1 MQQDSTTDMAQSQQ
15 PKPNARQQAALQHAP
30 HQQAAFQHARQQHAH
45 RLSVAPMMDWTDR
58 HCRVFHRIL
67 APHAALYTE
76 MVTADAIIHGDRGR
90 LLSGHHMPRN
100 DMPER
105 LLSGHDMASDDKTG
119 DADQSDMVVLQL
131 GGSDPEK
138 LARAIGYAAPYHY
151 AEYNLNV
158 GCPSD
163 RVQSGRFGACL
174 MAEPHLVAD
183 CMAAMMDAA
192 GGAPVTVKCR
202 IGIDDMDPETG
213 LYHFVETV
221 AKSGVHH
228 FIIHARKAWLNGLSP
243 KENRTIPPLD
253 YDRVIRLKQ
262 QFPDLKFSLNGG
274 ITRVEDAVDYAAIFH
289 GVMIGRAAYQTP
301 YILAQM
307 AAEIYG
313 HDAPD
318 RMAVAMKMADYADQE
333 CAKGTKLIAITR
345 HMLGLMHGLPG
356 AKAWRRSL
364 SEDARGDDASPDV
377 IRHATEQLM
386 TEINRRTLA
395 A

>member
-1 MQQDSTTDMAQSQQ
+1 MVNDTPKKTVAQM
-15 PKPNARQQAALQHAP
+15 P
-30 HQQAAFQHARQQHAH
+30 HPPGFQTGPQSSPH

-58 HCRVFHRIL
+58 HCRVFHRML
-67 APHAALYTE
+67 APHAALYSE
-76 MVTADAIIHGDRGR
+76 MVTADAIIHGDRDR
-90 LLSGHHMPRN
+90 LLAGHHMT
-100 DMPER
+100 
-105 LLSGHDMASDDKTG
+105 GHHMTG
-119 DADQSDMVVLQL
+119 EAADQTDTVILQL

-138 LARAIGYAAPYHY
+138 LARAIGLAAPYQY

-174 MAEPHLVAD
+174 MAEPELVAD
-183 CMAAMMDAA
+183 CMAAMIEAA
-192 GGAPVTVKCR
+192 GDILATVKCR
-202 IGIDDMDPETG
+202 IGIDDMDPEQG
-213 LYHFVETV
+213 LNRFVETV
-221 AKSGVHH
+221 AKSGVDH

-262 QFPDLKFSLNGG
+262 DFPDLKFSINGG
-274 ITRVEDAVDYAAIFH
+274 ISRVEDAVHFADIFH
-289 GVMIGRAAYQTP
+289 GVMVGRAAYQTP
-301 YILAQM
+301 NILAEM
-307 AAEIYG
+307 AAAIYG
-313 HDAPD
+313 HDQVD
-318 RMAVAMKMADYADQE
+318 RMAVAMAMADYAESE

-364 SEDARGDDASPDV
+364 SEDARGDDASPNV
-377 IRHATEQLM
+377 IRHATEKLI
-386 TEINRRTLA
+386 TEINARTLA

>member
-1 MQQDSTTDMAQSQQ
+1 MVNETSNNTAGQMPHLSGCQSVAQSG
-15 PKPNARQQAALQHAP
+15 
-30 HQQAAFQHARQQHAH
+30 AH

-58 HCRVFHRIL
+58 HCRVFHRML
-67 APHAALYTE
+67 APHAALYSE
-76 MVTADAIIHGDRGR
+76 MVTADAIIHGDRDR
-90 LLSGHHMPRN
+90 LLAGHHMAGEAV
-100 DMPER
+100 DQ
-105 LLSGHDMASDDKTG
+105 T
-119 DADQSDMVVLQL
+119 DAVILQL
-131 GGSDPEK
+131 GGSDPKK
-138 LARAIGYAAPYHY
+138 LAQAIGFAAPYHY

-174 MAEPHLVAD
+174 MAEPELVAA
-183 CMAAMMDAA
+183 CMAAMKDAA
-192 GGAPVTVKCR
+192 GDIPATVKCR
-202 IGIDDMDPETG
+202 IGIDDMDPEQG
-213 LYHFVETV
+213 LNRFVETV
-221 AKSGVHH
+221 AKSGVQH

-262 QFPDLKFSLNGG
+262 DFPDLKFSINGG
-274 ITRVEDAVDYAAIFH
+274 ISRVEDAVDFADIFH
-289 GVMIGRAAYQTP
+289 GVMVGRAAYQTP
-301 YILAQM
+301 NILAEM
-307 AAEIYG
+307 AAAIYG
-313 HDAPD
+313 HDQVD
-318 RMAVAMKMADYADQE
+318 RMAVAMAMADYAEGE

-377 IRHATEQLM
+377 IRHATEKLI
-386 TEINRRTLA
+386 TEINARTLA

>member
-1 MQQDSTTDMAQSQQ
+1 MVNDTSKNTAAQMPHMSGSQSS
-15 PKPNARQQAALQHAP
+15 P
-30 HQQAAFQHARQQHAH
+30 H

-58 HCRVFHRIL
+58 HCRVFHRML
-67 APHAALYTE
+67 APHAALYSE
-76 MVTADAIIHGDRGR
+76 MVTADAIIHGDRDR
-90 LLSGHHMPRN
+90 LLAGHHMT
-100 DMPER
+100 
-105 LLSGHDMASDDKTG
+105 GHHMTG
-119 DADQSDMVVLQL
+119 EAADQTDTVILQL

-138 LARAIGYAAPYHY
+138 LARAIGLAAPYQY

-174 MAEPHLVAD
+174 MAEPELVAD
-183 CMAAMMDAA
+183 CMAAMIEAA
-192 GGAPVTVKCR
+192 GDILATVKCR
-202 IGIDDMDPETG
+202 IGIDDMDPEQG
-213 LYHFVETV
+213 LNRFVETV
-221 AKSGVHH
+221 AKSGVDH

-262 QFPDLKFSLNGG
+262 DFPDLKFSINGG
-274 ITRVEDAVDYAAIFH
+274 ISRVEDAVHFADIFH
-289 GVMIGRAAYQTP
+289 GVMVGRAAYQTP
-301 YILAQM
+301 NILAEM
-307 AAEIYG
+307 AAAIYG
-313 HDAPD
+313 HDQVD
-318 RMAVAMKMADYADQE
+318 RMAVAMAMADYAESE

-364 SEDARGDDASPDV
+364 SEDARGDDASPNV
-377 IRHATEQLM
+377 IRHATEKLI
-386 TEINRRTLA
+386 TEINARTLA

>member
-1 MQQDSTTDMAQSQQ
+1 MVNDTSKNTAAQM
-15 PKPNARQQAALQHAP
+15 P
-30 HQQAAFQHARQQHAH
+30 HPPGFQTGPQSSPH

-58 HCRVFHRIL
+58 HCRVFHRML
-67 APHAALYTE
+67 APHAALYSE
-76 MVTADAIIHGDRGR
+76 MVTADAIIHGDRDR
-90 LLSGHHMPRN
+90 LLARHHMTGHHM
-100 DMPER
+100 
-105 LLSGHDMASDDKTG
+105 TG
-119 DADQSDMVVLQL
+119 EAADQTDTVILQL

-138 LARAIGYAAPYHY
+138 LARAIGLAAPYQY

-174 MAEPHLVAD
+174 MAEPELVAD
-183 CMAAMMDAA
+183 CMAAMIEAA
-192 GGAPVTVKCR
+192 GDILATVKCR
-202 IGIDDMDPETG
+202 IGIDDMDPEQG
-213 LYHFVETV
+213 LNRFVETV
-221 AKSGVHH
+221 AKSGVDH

-262 QFPDLKFSLNGG
+262 DFPDLKFSINGG
-274 ITRVEDAVDYAAIFH
+274 ISRVEDAVHFADIFH
-289 GVMIGRAAYQTP
+289 GVMVGRAAYQTP
-301 YILAQM
+301 NILAEM
-307 AAEIYG
+307 AAAIYG
-313 HDAPD
+313 HDQVD
-318 RMAVAMKMADYADQE
+318 RMAVAMAMADYAESE

-364 SEDARGDDASPDV
+364 SEDARGDDASPNV
-377 IRHATEQLM
+377 IRHATEKLI
-386 TEINRRTLA
+386 TEINARTLA

>member
-1 MQQDSTTDMAQSQQ
+1 MVNETSNKTSAQM
-15 PKPNARQQAALQHAP
+15 PLVPNP
-30 HQQAAFQHARQQHAH
+30 H

-58 HCRVFHRIL
+58 HCRVFHRML
-67 APHAALYTE
+67 APHAALYSE
-76 MVTADAIIHGDRGR
+76 MVTADAIIHGDRDR
-90 LLSGHHMPRN
+90 LLAGHHMEK
-100 DMPER
+100 DK
-105 LLSGHDMASDDKTG
+105 SD
-119 DADQSDMVVLQL
+119 AVILQL

-138 LARAIGYAAPYHY
+138 MAQAIGFAAPYHY

-174 MAEPHLVAD
+174 MAEPELVAA
-183 CMAAMMDAA
+183 CMAAMKDAA
-192 GGAPVTVKCR
+192 GINAGGDIPVTVKCR
-202 IGIDDMDPETG
+202 IGIDDMDPEQG
-213 LYHFVETV
+213 LNRFVETV
-221 AKSGVHH
+221 AKSGVDH

-262 QFPDLKFSLNGG
+262 DFPDLKFSINGG
-274 ITRVEDAVDYAAIFH
+274 ISRVEDAVHFADIFH
-289 GVMIGRAAYQTP
+289 GVMVGRAAYQTP
-301 YILAQM
+301 NILAEM
-307 AAEIYG
+307 AAAIYG
-313 HDAPD
+313 HDQAD
-318 RMAVAMKMADYADQE
+318 RMAVAMAMADYAEGE
-333 CAKGTKLIAITR
+333 CARGTKLIAITR

-377 IRHATEQLM
+377 IRHATEKLV
-386 TEINRRTLA
+386 TEINARTLA

>member
-1 MQQDSTTDMAQSQQ
+1 MVNDPSKNTAAQMPHMNNSQFGSQ
-15 PKPNARQQAALQHAP
+15 SGPY
-30 HQQAAFQHARQQHAH
+30 

-58 HCRVFHRIL
+58 HCRVFHRML
-67 APHAALYTE
+67 APHAALYSE
-76 MVTADAIIHGDRGR
+76 MVTADAIIHGDRDR
-90 LLSGHHMPRN
+90 LLAGNRMTGHHMAG
-100 DMPER
+100 E
-105 LLSGHDMASDDKTG
+105 AAEKT
-119 DADQSDMVVLQL
+119 DTVVLQL

-138 LARAIGYAAPYHY
+138 LARAIGLAAPYQY

-174 MAEPHLVAD
+174 MAEPELVAE
-183 CMAAMMDAA
+183 CMAAMIEAA
-192 GGAPVTVKCR
+192 GDRPATVKCR
-202 IGIDDMDPETG
+202 IGIDDMDPEQG
-213 LYHFVETV
+213 LNRFVETV
-221 AKSGVHH
+221 AKSGVDH

-262 QFPDLKFSLNGG
+262 DFPTINFSINGG
-274 ITRVEDAVDYAAIFH
+274 ISRVEDAVHFADIFH
-289 GVMIGRAAYQTP
+289 GVMVGRAAYQTP
-301 YILAQM
+301 NILAEM
-307 AAEIYG
+307 AAVIYG
-313 HDAPD
+313 HGQVD
-318 RMAVAMKMADYADQE
+318 RMAVAMAMADYAE
-333 CAKGTKLIAITR
+333 GERAKGTKLIAITR

-377 IRHATEQLM
+377 IRHATEKLIA
-386 TEINRRTLA
+386 EINARTLA